1 MFNRKS
7 KNIKSLQKKLD
18 VVNMNSRNA
27 QKESIEDMIL
37 VLDNLREIN
46 NEKLQWK
53 HRQLVINNTIGLTK
67 EKLVKKLVELDID
80 PQF

>member
-7 KNIKSLQKKLD
+7 KKIKSLQKDLD

-27 QKESIEDMIL
+27 QKESIEDIIL
-37 VLDNLREIN
+37 VLDNLKEIN

-53 HRQLVINNTIGLTK
+53 HRQLVINNTIDLTK

>member
-53 HRQLVINNTIGLTK
+53 HRQLVINNTIDLTK
-67 EKLVKKLVELDID
+67 EKLVKKLVELNID

>member
-7 KNIKSLQKKLD
+7 KKIKSLQKNLD

-27 QKESIEDMIL
+27 QKESIEDIIL
-37 VLDNLREIN
+37 VLDNLKEIN

-53 HRQLVINNTIGLTK
+53 HRQLVINNTIDLTK

>member
-7 KNIKSLQKKLD
+7 KKIKSLQKNLD

-27 QKESIEDMIL
+27 QKESIEDIIL
-37 VLDNLREIN
+37 VLDSLKEIN

-53 HRQLVINNTIGLTK
+53 HRQLVINNTIDLTK

>member
-7 KNIKSLQKKLD
+7 KKIKSLQKNLD

-53 HRQLVINNTIGLTK
+53 HRQLVINNTIDLTK

>member
-7 KNIKSLQKKLD
+7 KKIKSLQKNLD

-37 VLDNLREIN
+37 VLDNLKEIN

-53 HRQLVINNTIGLTK
+53 HRQLVINNTIDLTK
-67 EKLVKKLVELDID
+67 EKLIKKIVELDID

>member
-1 MFNRKS
+1 
-7 KNIKSLQKKLD
+7 
-18 VVNMNSRNA
+18 MNSRNA

-53 HRQLVINNTIGLTK
+53 HRQLVINNTIDLTK

>member
-53 HRQLVINNTIGLTK
+53 HRQLVINNTIDLTK